1 MSGDLFHLSAEL
13 GDAAGK
19 SIEWVYNLMEDFVML
34 PDQST
39 LSSLCLA
46 EGICSWPQCSV
57 TIC

>member
-39 LSSLCLA
+39 LSS
-46 EGICSWPQCSV
+46 
-57 TIC
+57 